1 MLSEKFAYIDI
12 LIIEDNSIHYYLLN
26 QFLNFSNLKI
36 GKITYAVSIK
46 EAIVVLETESPTIVF
61 LDLFLPDSE
70 GLESYSIIQNKIKT
84 AAIIIISSLS
94 DINITLEAL
103 SLGAEDY
110 LVKGEFDE
118 RVLEK
123 TVRYSIERKKS
134 ELKLQTSEAKYR
146 QIFYNNPSPM
156 YIYDIETL
164 QILECNEAA
173 IKTYQYSREEFT
185 QLSII
190 DLRTPE
196 NRNLP
201 VINDDSELKKLIAN
215 PLKHVKKNGDILIVE
230 ISFYSIEMNDRMM
243 RQVQITDITEK
254 NKLQEALDAQ
264 KEEEQRSITAATIT
278 AQETERAELGRE
290 LHDNINQILVTAL
303 LFLDN
308 VISTKKIDFDRLKY
322 IKEIISES
330 IKEIRKLT
338 KGLVPPSLDNIGLI
352 QAMDGILSNLRS
364 LDNIKIHTNFE
375 NFLEELVTEDEKLM
389 FYRIAQEQLNNI
401 VKHSKA
407 SKVDIS
413 LDIIKNEAVL
423 AIKDNGIGCDLSSER
438 SGVGLQNIT
447 TRAALHHAKVLFKS
461 SPNSG
466 FELVVSCPIEA

>member
-1 MLSEKFAYIDI
+1 MLAEKFVAIDI

-46 EAIVVLETESPTIVF
+46 EALDVLETESPTIVF

-134 ELKLQTSEAKYR
+134 EIKLQSSEAKYR

-156 YIYDIETL
+156 YIYDLETL
-164 QILECNEAA
+164 QILECNKAA
-173 IKTYQYSREEFT
+173 LKTYQYNRDEFT

-190 DLRTPE
+190 DLRIPE
-196 NRNLP
+196 NRHLP
-201 VINDDSELKKLIAN
+201 VVTDETELKKLVAN
-215 PLKHVKKNGDILIVE
+215 PLKHVKKNGEVLTVE
-230 ISFYSIEMNDRMM
+230 ISFYSIEMNDRMV

-264 KEEEQRSITAATIT
+264 KAEEQRSVTAATIT

-308 VISTKKIDFDRLKY
+308 VISTKKVDFDRLKY

-338 KGLVPPSLDNIGLI
+338 KGLVPPSLDNIGLT
-352 QAMDGILSNLRS
+352 QAMDGVLSNLRS

-375 NFLEELVTEDEKLM
+375 NFLEELLTEDEKLM

-401 VKHSKA
+401 VKHSQA

-413 LDIIKNEAVL
+413 LDIVKNEAVL
-423 AIKDNGIGCDLSSER
+423 TIKDNGIGYDLSTER

-447 TRAALHHAKVLFKS
+447 TRAAMHHAKVVFNS
-461 SPNSG
+461 SPNNG